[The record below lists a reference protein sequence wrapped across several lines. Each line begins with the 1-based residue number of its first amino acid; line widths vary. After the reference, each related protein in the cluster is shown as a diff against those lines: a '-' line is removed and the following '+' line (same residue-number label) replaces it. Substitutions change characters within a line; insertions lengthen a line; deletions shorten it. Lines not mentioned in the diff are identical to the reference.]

1 MDEEVT
7 AVIPTGMPEEGRLEG
22 VVRDRGDIFWQTWV
36 QASEGTFTT
45 LCYYARPHTS
55 EFFEKTSESN
65 LDDSGQPVWDL
76 GFV

>member
-1 MDEEVT
+1 MDEKVT

-45 LCYYARPHTS
+45 LCYYAT
-55 EFFEKTSESN
+55 
-65 LDDSGQPVWDL
+65 
-76 GFV
+76 